1 MALRISTFLF
11 LPIAATLLLQAGWCK
26 GTGVREKTS
35 TTQTDVRNTQASS
48 PSVATPQKGRA
59 LPPGAWGGL
68 HISLEVTDT
77 GAQINYDCAHGRIS
91 EKIVPDSDGAFEVKG
106 FHTPEHPGPTREG
119 EDNEQPA
126 IYRGSIHEDTMTLA
140 VRLSGH
146 DEPVGTFELTRGSAG
161 KIRKCM

>member
-1 MALRISTFLF
+1 MTLRITTFLF
-11 LPIAATLLLQAGWCK
+11 LPIAATLLLQGGWCK
-26 GTGVREKTS
+26 GNGAREKTS
-35 TTQTDVRNTQASS
+35 TTQTDVTNKTSS

-68 HISLEVTDT
+68 HISLEVTDM

-106 FHTPEHPGPTREG
+106 FHTPERPGPTREG

-126 IYRGSIHEDTMTLA
+126 VYRGSIHEDTMTLT

-146 DEPVGTFELTRGSAG
+146 DEPVGTFELTRGNAG